1 MSHFS
6 NDNAIDNI
14 ANDVYDLYSDKGV
27 WGVINKISDY
37 YGADKVIY
45 SKDDDDHCDVLIN
58 LMYNDWMDMPCPHG

>member
-1 MSHFS
+1 MSVFS

-27 WGVINKISDY
+27 WGVINKISDD

-45 SKDDDDHCDVLIN
+45 SKDDDDHCD
-58 LMYNDWMDMPCPHG
+58 HS